1 MQKILYANSRRY
13 FAYPQKIISAPN
25 PLSPVFRL
33 SNRQNPKPLPALN
46 KPPNFLFQ
54 KGSNPFIQSYSSRV

>member
-33 SNRQNPKPLPALN
+33 STKQDTQSFPAFN
-46 KPPNFLFQ
+46 KPAKFSFS
-54 KGSNPFIQSYSSRV
+54 KRV